1 MVEHRPARCGGAPS
15 GRERNGAGR
24 LRQHDPAESVPDS
37 GPPHFLPR
45 REGGDIPRASPPGL
59 RPRPLAAAAETRLGH
74 EGPPVWVHFPG
85 LGTRGGIAVL
95 REQRHADRT
104 LSALCQRVSTGIP
117 KEHRHGRPSLA
128 WKVPCVAAVFR
139 GPLSPRCAPPAA
151 SGLSTTLRKNA
162 ACMHLFIYFATAARN
177 NEAFSRSGP
186 ARSPAALLLF
196 SMKLRGRTPRPPR
209 PQPARPAAAPLATES
224 RRRPGHC
231 FLESCGWGGCGQ
243 GRPAQCGWGRKRGRA
258 RGSVCARGPARVEA
272 RGAVPPGPGSPRPRS
287 APHVPAIPNSGS
299 WRLPSRG
306 PALGAPGLRL

>member
-1 MVEHRPARCGGAPS
+1 MGLGSPASTTQPS
-15 GRERNGAGR
+15 RSPTRGPHISSPGGREATFPE
-24 LRQHDPAESVPDS
+24 PALP
-37 GPPHFLPR
+37 GCRRALWRPPR
-45 REGGDIPRASPPGL
+45 RC
-59 RPRPLAAAAETRLGH
+59 
-74 EGPPVWVHFPG
+74 V
-85 LGTRGGIAVL
+85 LGTRGRLSGSPFQGSGPAVESPSFA
-95 REQRHADRT
+95 EQSHADRT
-104 LSALCQRVSTGIP
+104 LSAPRLHASTETP
-117 KEHRHGRPSLA
+117 KERRHGRPSLA
-128 WKVPCVAAVFR
+128 WKLPCLAVFR

-224 RRRPGHC
+224 HRRPGHC
-231 FLESCGWGGCGQ
+231 FLESYVRGGCGQ

-272 RGAVPPGPGSPRPRS
+272 RGAVPPGPGSPRPCS

-299 WRLPSRG
+299 WRLPSPG